1 MEKNRGIFI
10 LVFVTAF
17 FMASIPF
24 GHAAEKTYKI
34 RLSLYWPPQ
43 HHLVKASYH
52 LAKCV
57 QERTKGKLIVEVY
70 PSGQLYSQKESL
82 KAVSMGT
89 IEMSDEL
96 MMRADVIDPIFSLDT
111 NNEGILTTYEMGWAF
126 LDHPVYRKIIEEA
139 FARKLGVKPVMQ
151 LSSATMNLLTNSKR
165 PLQKPADMKGLLIR
179 ASSKASAERIEILGA
194 KSVIMP
200 SDEQIMALERKT
212 VDGAWTSLGDGV
224 ARRIWEVQKYGTVF
238 QTYMILH
245 PFLINVKF
253 LNNLPADLRKEFE
266 SCCQNAQAYGRKL
279 LEDEEKEMLATLKS
293 NMEVYVMTSEV
304 VGEWEKFYG
313 PLVERWLQKTGDK
326 GKEIRELMIK
336 IRQENLVR
344 KK

>member
-1 MEKNRGIFI
+1 MKKIKM
-10 LVFVTAF
+10 VFLLTLIGAF
-17 FMASIPF
+17 FLSTIPF
-24 GHAAEKTYKI
+24 AQAAEKTYKI

-43 HHLVKASYH
+43 HHLVKAANF

-57 QERTKGKLIVEVY
+57 QERTKGRMIVEVY

-82 KAVSMGT
+82 KAVSMGS

-96 MMRADVIDPIFSLDT
+96 MMRADVIDAIFSMDT
-111 NNEGILTTYEMGWAF
+111 NNEGILTTYEMGWTF
-126 LDHPVYRKIIEEA
+126 LDHPVYRKIIDEA
-139 FARKLGVKPVMQ
+139 FAKKLGVKAVMQ

-165 PLQKPADMKGLLIR
+165 PIRKPADMKGLLIR
-179 ASSKASAERIEILGA
+179 ASSKASAERVEILGA

-224 ARRIWEVQKYGTVF
+224 TRRIWEVQKYGSVF

-245 PFLINVKF
+245 PFLMNLKF

-266 SCCQNAQAYGRKL
+266 DCCQNAQAFGRKL
-279 LEDEEKEMLATLKS
+279 LEDEEKELLAALKS
-293 NMEVYVMTSEV
+293 HMEVYVMTSEDA
-304 VGEWEKFYG
+304 GEWEKFYT

-326 GKEIRELMIK
+326 GKTLRELMFK
-336 IRQENLVR
+336 IRQDALA
-344 KK
+344 KKK